1 MVGDRIQ
8 IQQVLFNL
16 IRNSMDAYQNMEEEA
31 RKVSVRMEASESQFD
46 LILEDFAGGI
56 PEGLRDTIFEPYVTS
71 KQTGLGLGLSI
82 SRSIIETHGGQI
94 LVETD
99 NTRST
104 QFTIR
109 LPREN
114 NKEHP

>member
-16 IRNSMDAYQNMEEEA
+16 IRNSMDAYQDMDEEA
-31 RKVSVRMEASESQFD
+31 RKVFVRVQTTDSQIE

-56 PEGLRDTIFEPYVTS
+56 PQGLRDTMFEPYVTS
-71 KQTGLGLGLSI
+71 KETGLGMGLSI
-82 SRSIIETHGGQI
+82 SRSIIESHGGQI

-99 NTRST
+99 NIKST

-109 LPREN
+109 LPREYA
-114 NKEHP
+114 KEPL